1 MIRQA
6 ETGDIS
12 RIAEILVFTKRVNY
26 RRIFHN
32 DRYSF
37 GELQVMTVAG
47 ELQQNPGELREIW
60 VYEEDFVKG
69 MIRVRGQEVVQLYV
83 DSFFAGQL
91 KWFSCTWTP
100 FSPDRASEEH
110 FWTLRWNVFPSRI
123 YGCWKAIPV
132 PSLFMSA
139 MAFIKAA
146 SGNTKRAPP
155 NVCCGC
161 RGKKEM
167 SLRTSAHIGSQ

>member
-12 RIAEILVFTKRVNY
+12 RIVEILVFTKRVNY

-32 DRYSF
+32 DRYSC

-47 ELQQNPGELREIW
+47 ELQQNPGELREIR

-83 DSFFAGQL
+83 DSFFAGQGIGGTL
-91 KWFSCTWTP
+91 LDFAITRFDVRHLWVLESNPCAIVFYERHGFYNSGIWKY
-100 FSPDRASEEH
+100 EEGTTQRLL
-110 FWTLRWNVFPSRI
+110 WMQR
-123 YGCWKAIPV
+123 
-132 PSLFMSA
+132 
-139 MAFIKAA
+139 
-146 SGNTKRAPP
+146 
-155 NVCCGC
+155 
-161 RGKKEM
+161 
-167 SLRTSAHIGSQ
+167 

>member
-69 MIRVRGQEVVQLYV
+69 LIRIRGQEVVQLYV
-83 DSFFAGQL
+83 DSFFAGQGIGGTL
-91 KWFSCTWTP
+91 LDFAVERFSVKNLWVLESNP
-100 FSPDRASEEH
+100 RAIAFYERHGFHKSGIWKYEEGTTQRLL
-110 FWTLRWNVFPSRI
+110 WMQR
-123 YGCWKAIPV
+123 
-132 PSLFMSA
+132 
-139 MAFIKAA
+139 
-146 SGNTKRAPP
+146 
-155 NVCCGC
+155 
-161 RGKKEM
+161 
-167 SLRTSAHIGSQ
+167 

>member
-69 MIRVRGQEVVQLYV
+69 MIRVRGQEVVQL
-83 DSFFAGQL
+83 
-91 KWFSCTWTP
+91 TWTP